1 MQDLAGKTAVVT
13 GGASGI
19 GLAMVR
25 RFLDE
30 GMNVVIGDIEQPVM
44 DTVRAELAEHADRV
58 EIATC
63 DVRKIADLEALRDAA
78 LKRFGGVHVLCNN
91 AGVGGGPTIGSS
103 VEMWQWVV
111 DVDLT
116 GVTNGIVA
124 FLDLMLEQNEG
135 HIINTASLAGLGG
148 VPGMGPYC
156 AAKFA
161 VVGLSESLFYE
172 LEMRRSKV
180 RVSALCPGFVKT
192 QIAESGRSMP
202 PVVAAQVAEAGE
214 AAELGAG
221 LARQAVAAGIEPE
234 LVAAQVLDA
243 ILHEEFWILTHPK
256 AALGTMRGRLAW
268 MEGGQPPMISL
279 ENATRGD

>member
-1 MQDLAGKTAVVT
+1 MQDLGGKTAVVT

-19 GLAMVR
+19 GLAMVK

-44 DTVRAELAEHADRV
+44 DAVRAELAEFADRV
-58 EIATC
+58 EITTC
-63 DVRKIADLEALRDAA
+63 DVRELADVEALRDLAV
-78 LKRFGGVHVLCNN
+78 KRFGTVHVLCNN
-91 AGVGGGPTIGSS
+91 AGVGGGPTIGSTAK
-103 VEMWQWVV
+103 MWQWVI

-124 FLDLMLEQNEG
+124 FLDLMLEQDEG
-135 HIINTASLAGLGG
+135 HIINTGSLAGLGG

-180 RVSALCPGFVKT
+180 KVSALCPGFVRT

-202 PVVAAQVAEAGE
+202 DEVRAQ
-214 AAELGAG
+214 LGADAEVG
-221 LARQAVAAGIEPE
+221 ADVVRQIVAGGIDPE

-243 ILHEEFWILTHPK
+243 IIHEEFWILTHQK
-256 AALGTMRGRLAW
+256 AALGTMRGRVAW
-268 MEGGQPPMISL
+268 MEGGQPPGISL
-279 ENATRGD
+279 ENASRGNG

>member
-1 MQDLAGKTAVVT
+1 MQDLGGKTAVVT

-19 GLAMVR
+19 GLAMAK
-25 RFLDE
+25 RFLAE

-44 DTVRAELAEHADRV
+44 DAVRVELADQADRV

-63 DVRKIADLEALRDAA
+63 DVAKLADVEALRDVA
-78 LKRFGGVHVLCNN
+78 LRRFGGAHVLCNN
-91 AGVGGGPTIGSS
+91 AGVGGGPAIGSTA
-103 VEMWQWVV
+103 EMWQWVV

-124 FLDLMLEQNEG
+124 FMDLLLEQDEG
-135 HIINTASLAGLGG
+135 HIVNTASLAGLGG

-161 VVGLSESLFYE
+161 VVGLSESLYYE

-180 RVSALCPGFVKT
+180 KVSALCPGFVRT

-202 PVVAAQVAEAGE
+202 PVVAAQVAAAGE
-214 AAELGAG
+214 AAEVGAN
-221 LARQAVAAGIEPE
+221 LARQAVAAGIDPDQ
-234 LVAAQVLDA
+234 VAAQVLDA
-243 ILHEEFWILTHPK
+243 IVHEEFWILTHPK